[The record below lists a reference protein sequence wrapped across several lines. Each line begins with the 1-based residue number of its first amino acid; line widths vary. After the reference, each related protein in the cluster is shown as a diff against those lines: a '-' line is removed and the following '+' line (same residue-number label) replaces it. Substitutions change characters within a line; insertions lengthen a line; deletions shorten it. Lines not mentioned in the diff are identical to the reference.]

1 MWAPSSPAQ
10 LCHRA
15 DLPTRPCPTPPRPA
29 SQFGQD
35 PTTGDYTVTD
45 ATGAIANVVGEPVTA
60 CGSTVFVIDQVCA
73 GWLCSV
79 LVGLLCVVQMMAG

>member
-1 MWAPSSPAQ
+1 MWAASSPAH

-15 DLPTRPCPTPPRPA
+15 DLPTRPCSTPPRPA
-29 SQFGQD
+29 PQFGQD

-45 ATGAIANVVGEPVTA
+45 ATGATANVVGEPVTA

-73 GWLCSV
+73 GCLCSV
-79 LVGLLCVVQMMAG
+79 FGGLLCVVQMMAG